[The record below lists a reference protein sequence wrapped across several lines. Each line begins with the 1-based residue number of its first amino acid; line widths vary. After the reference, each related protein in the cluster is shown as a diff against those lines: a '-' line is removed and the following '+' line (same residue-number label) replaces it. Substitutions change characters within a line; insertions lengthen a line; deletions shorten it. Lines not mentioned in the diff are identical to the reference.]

1 MIHHWKG
8 SGQIFM
14 DYTNETREELI
25 KRIEELT
32 MLNNQ
37 LLSDRE
43 QEDRLD
49 FAWSG
54 NLGHWYYNIKTGS
67 VVFNPLKV
75 ESLGYQM
82 SELPNH
88 ISYKFF
94 TEKVHPEDY
103 ENTMNMMRQNMVG
116 LIPVYECEYRIQ
128 AKDGSWKWFYD
139 RGKVTKRDPLGK
151 PLFAAG
157 IVFDITAKKEKEL
170 NLTHE
175 NKLLEVQ
182 SHTDALTGIKNR
194 GAIMEEL
201 EKGVLS
207 CSNQATPFSI
217 AIFDIDFF
225 KVVNDNHG
233 HVVGDQIIKSVAQI
247 ISKSIREIDSVG
259 RYGGEEFL
267 VIFPNTSPE
276 QASIVSER
284 IRANVETFEFDNH
297 IKITVSGGIATYK
310 NDGITTFVDRADQKM
325 YDSKHHGRNRVEC
338 E

>member
-1 MIHHWKG
+1 
-8 SGQIFM
+8 M
-14 DYTNETREELI
+14 DYMNDTREELI
-25 KRIEELT
+25 KKIEELT
-32 MLNNQ
+32 ILNDQ

-54 NLGHWYYNIKTGS
+54 NLGHWYYNIKTGT
-67 VVFNPLKV
+67 VIFNPLKV

-82 SELPNH
+82 NELPNRV
-88 ISYKFF
+88 SYKFF

-103 ENTMNMMRQNMVG
+103 ENTMNIMRQNMTG

-128 AKDGSWKWFYD
+128 AKDGSWKWFYN
-139 RGKVTKRDPLGK
+139 RGKVTKRDPAGK

-157 IVFDITAKKEKEL
+157 IVFDITAKKEKEF
-170 NLTHE
+170 NLTNE

-194 GAIMEEL
+194 WAIMEEL

-207 CSNQATPFSI
+207 GTSQANPFSI

-225 KVVNDNHG
+225 KVVNDKHG
-233 HVVGDQIIKSVAQI
+233 HVAGDQVIQSVAAI
-247 ISKSIREIDSVG
+247 ISQSIREIDSAG

-267 VIFPNTSPE
+267 VIFPNTKPE
-276 QASIVSER
+276 QALIVCER
-284 IRANVETFEFDNH
+284 IRANVEAFDFTDH
-297 IKITVSGGIATYK
+297 IRITVSGGIATYK
-310 NDGITTFVDRADQKM
+310 NDEITAFVDRADKKM
-325 YDSKHHGRNRVEC
+325 YDAKHHGRNRVEC